1 MLGTAFRPSAE
12 ISFYSVKVIRRGVA
26 TRQRRGKT
34 AWPLSLRRFGWG
46 SQMAAR
52 AQRIRGGALMTAGL

>member
-12 ISFYSVKVIRRGVA
+12 ISFYSVKSKVIRRGVA

-34 AWPLSLRRFGWG
+34 AWPLWRC
-46 SQMAAR
+46 
-52 AQRIRGGALMTAGL
+52 AGLVGDRKWRHERSG